1 MSDHHSAPQPAAQ
14 FTPDAI
20 RHAEF
25 PRNGDGL
32 EPQAVQSYMSALAD
46 HLEQVASR
54 PPDRATIT
62 AQTVGIISRAQLLAE
77 QAVADAEQYSRD
89 LIETARTQYQELLR
103 RAEVAGQP
111 EAAAAAVGG
120 YDHQIPEIEYVRT
133 YTRVAHT
140 QLRAVLDALAE
151 QVDRLG
157 QLPDLPGDPP
167 SNDHHAPVGTAEV
180 HRPALPAS
188 DNFDRAVA
196 HLASDA

>member
-1 MSDHHSAPQPAAQ
+1 VSDHHTAPQAASQ

-25 PRNGDGL
+25 PSNGDGL
-32 EPQAVQSYMSALAD
+32 EPKAVHRYMSALAD
-46 HLEQVASR
+46 HLEQVANT

-111 EAAAAAVGG
+111 DAAAAAVGG

-133 YTRVAHT
+133 YTRVAYS

-157 QLPDLPGDPP
+157 QLPELPGEAS
-167 SNDHHAPVGTAEV
+167 SNDHQAPVGTADV
-180 HRPALPAS
+180 HRPALPAA
-188 DNFDRAVA
+188 DTFNRPVA
-196 HLASDA
+196 HVTSDA